1 MKPRRVIRSRVKR
14 ESLSGCPST
23 VRTVPSGARMM
34 RWSWYVPGSG
44 RTKSI
49 RGGSL
54 VGAGGAAASH
64 TIAAAAVIIMFVPG
78 FPLTARSGGGRH
90 VRRLQDLG
98 AELHVVRAPQLL
110 LGEVHLER
118 GRERL
123 AVPPEGAQE
132 LLVVGARLVPVREQ
146 RRGDVD
152 AGAVPALR
160 DHVHLGAR
168 VLLVGLLRGLRVREV
183 EVARHAVHERVHPEA
198 LAVLADADVDGQRD
212 LRGVA
217 DGRDLLGLPLA

>member
-64 TIAAAAVIIMFVPG
+64 TIAAAAVMIMFVPV
-78 FPLTARSGGGRH
+78 PLAAGSAGGRH

-123 AVPPEGAQE
+123 AIPPEGAQE

-146 RRGDVD
+146 
-152 AGAVPALR
+152 
-160 DHVHLGAR
+160 
-168 VLLVGLLRGLRVREV
+168 
-183 EVARHAVHERVHPEA
+183 
-198 LAVLADADVDGQRD
+198 
-212 LRGVA
+212 
-217 DGRDLLGLPLA
+217 